1 MFVCLLVCLN
11 VWLFVCLFVWCCVCW
26 FVRMLLC
33 VSACPLVRRVSVW
46 RRRPGRYTYLLL
58 YLLTARLLG
67 GAHRRGLVAMPHA
80 SAHGC
85 VCVCMCVSE
94 CPGVRVSASSFLFVF
109 HCQRFGGF
117 HTVSLFVIR
126 FGCMLSFGGF
136 FRLSVFVWLLAG
148 LFACLCVCF
157 FDCLCVWLLFRMS
170 ASPLFRPRVR
180 MSAYVSVFVCL
191 FVCLFVRLFICC
203 CVCLFVCILLC
214 VSACPLVRRV
224 SVGRCCLGR
233 YLLAP
238 LPPHGA
244 AAWRCAS
251 ACLDA

>member
-1 MFVCLLVCLN
+1 MFGC
-11 VWLFVCLFVWCCVCW
+11 LFVCVYGVVYVGLFVCCCVCPRVRW
-26 FVRMLLC
+26 FAV
-33 VSACPLVRRVSVW
+33 CPCGDAALAGIPTCSS
-46 RRRPGRYTYLLL
+46 TSS
-58 YLLTARLLG
+58 
-67 GAHRRGLVAMPHA
+67 RRGCLAVRIGVAWWPCRMPRRMVVCA
-80 SAHGC
+80 C
-85 VCVCMCVSE
+85 VCVC
-94 CPGVRVSASSFLFVF
+94 VRVSGCPRVRKFVSVCVKL

-170 ASPLFRPRVR
+170 SSPLFRPRVR

>member
-1 MFVCLLVCLN
+1 
-11 VWLFVCLFVWCCVCW
+11 
-26 FVRMLLC
+26 MLLC

-191 FVCLFVRLFICC
+191 FVCSFVCLYVVVY
-203 CVCLFVCILLC
+203 VCLFVFCC
-214 VSACPLVRRV
+214 VCPPVRWFAVCPL
-224 SVGRCCLGR
+224 GGAALAGT
-233 YLLAP
+233 YLLLYLLTAR
-238 LPPHGA
+238 LLGGA
-244 AAWRCAS
+244 HRHAS
-251 ACLDA
+251 THRVVCVCVRV